1 MPLKAKEQ
9 CRAARQELA
18 NGVRFYVATVNLDRL
33 VRNFAVTRGLRR
45 TRSAAW
51 GLARGSVVAAAFAC
65 ELGAG
70 PSGAW

>member
-1 MPLKAKEQ
+1 VPLKAKER

-18 NGVRFYVATVNLDRL
+18 NRVRFYVATVTLDRL

-45 TRSAAW
+45 TRSAA
-51 GLARGSVVAAAFAC
+51 RGSVVAVAFAC

>member
-1 MPLKAKEQ
+1 MPLKAKER

-18 NGVRFYVATVNLDRL
+18 NRVRFYVATVTLDRL

-45 TRSAAW
+45 THSAARR
-51 GLARGSVVAAAFAC
+51 LARDSVVVVALPC